1 MSNSEKWN
9 VAALN
14 RSKIFEIYSSTDGKP
29 NLSGIEGR
37 FLEIIMTKLNMNFE
51 IVIAKDG
58 EFGRQLSFGNW
69 TGLIGMLHR
78 GEADMAVANLG
89 VYENRYRTVDFGFPY
104 MIVGAAFGILK
115 QNKEWK
121 IFSFLRLFDFPIWMS
136 ILSSL
141 LVSTILIY
149 FILKDRET
157 VFNVLFSLFGNMLRQ
172 PLDLHADM
180 NKWKL
185 VIGSWLVFAVT
196 MSSIHSGTLLSFLA
210 LPSEPKTVETFEELS
225 EAVTKGTHRVYSMKG
240 DNAMPFLLNSKD
252 AKLQL
257 IGKKMKENN
266 WLMSAEEMT
275 KDPLKNEY
283 SAVVAGNYIFK
294 LLYGYG
300 EKKSKV
306 YISEELAFTAN
317 VAFAFRK
324 GFCCISKLN
333 EIVGR
338 IMGSGIYDKFL
349 QDESFK
355 WWLLQSQN
363 ETKNEES
370 LSLSLKDLSDAFI
383 LLLIGLSITL
393 LVFLGEILFDHFSK

>member
-1 MSNSEKWN
+1 MSSSKKWI

-14 RSKIFEIYSSTDGKP
+14 RSKVFEIHPSIDGKP
-29 NLSGIEGR
+29 NISGIEGR
-37 FLEIIMTKLNMNFE
+37 FLEIFMTKLGMNYE
-51 IVIAKDG
+51 IVIPEDG
-58 EFGRQLSFGNW
+58 EFGRELTFGNW
-69 TGLIGMLHR
+69 TGVIGMLHR
-78 GEADMAVANLG
+78 GEADMGVANLG
-89 VYENRYRTVDFGFPY
+89 IFEDRYRTVDFGYPY
-104 MIVGAAFGILK
+104 LLEAASFGILK
-115 QNKEWK
+115 QSKQWK
-121 IFSFLRLFDFPIWMS
+121 IFSFLRLFDFPIWIS

-240 DNAMPFLLNSKD
+240 DNVIPFFLNSKD

-266 WLMSAEEMT
+266 WLMSAEEMS
-275 KDPLKNEY
+275 KDPLNNEY
-283 SAVVAGNYIFK
+283 KAVVGAKYIFH
-294 LLYGYG
+294 LLYGTG
-300 EKKSKV
+300 EMKSKILLSDDIV
-306 YISEELAFTAN
+306 VTVNAAL
-317 VAFAFRK
+317 AFRK
-324 GFCCISKLN
+324 GFCCTSQLF
-333 EIVGR
+333 EMVGR
-338 IMGSGIYDKFL
+338 IMSSGIYDK
-349 QDESFK
+349 
-355 WWLLQSQN
+355 LLQ
-363 ETKNEES
+363 EES
-370 LSLSLKDLSDAFI
+370 LKVWLSKSQTEKKSEETHSLSVKDLSDAFI
-383 LLLIGLSITL
+383 LLTIGLLISL
-393 LVFLGEILFDHFSK
+393 LVFFVEILFYHKF